1 MTWEIPDQVFTASLP
16 NDEEDTTLTEQRY
29 PIYRPIHKAIR
40 HILFSTSHQVGL
52 ADFTD
57 DAVTQ
62 ECLADLDRTIGF
74 LREHRDYED
83 AHIHRALERKLPGIT
98 ARFAEDHEED
108 ELLIAEIEQL
118 GARIKNAG
126 EAQRVAQG
134 IELHERFNAYVGMYL
149 GHLYREETELQ
160 KVLWDNFTDAELIA
174 IRAEIARDLPP
185 GRTRGEFLPE
195 MCASYNPDEISL
207 VLKRV
212 KADAPPEVFQ
222 RVTQIAESV
231 MQPAMWAKVR
241 ARIA

>member
-1 MTWEIPDQVFTASLP
+1 MFTATLP
-16 NDEEDTTLTEQRY
+16 SNEEDTTLTEQRF
-29 PIYRPIHKAIR
+29 PVYRPIHKAIR
-40 HILFSTSHQVGL
+40 HILFSTSRQVGL

-62 ECLADLDRTIGF
+62 ECLADLDRTIGI
-74 LREHRDYED
+74 LREHREYED

-108 ELLIAEIEQL
+108 EALTAELEQL
-118 GARIKNAG
+118 GVRIKNAG
-126 EAQRVAQG
+126 ETQRVALG

-160 KVLWDNFTDAELIA
+160 QVLWDNFTDAELIA
-174 IRAEIARDLPP
+174 IRAAIFRDIPP
-185 GRTRGEFLPE
+185 ERRGELLPD

-207 VLKRV
+207 VLKNM
-212 KADAPPEVFQ
+212 KSNAPPEVFQ
-222 RVTQIAESV
+222 RLTRIAESV

>member
-1 MTWEIPDQVFTASLP
+1 
-16 NDEEDTTLTEQRY
+16 LTEQRF
-29 PIYRPIHKAIR
+29 PIYRPIHKAMR
-40 HILFSTSHQVGL
+40 HTLFSTSLQVGL

-57 DAVTQ
+57 DAATQ
-62 ECLADLDRTIGF
+62 ETLDVLDRNIGI
-74 LREHRDYED
+74 LRQHRGHED

-108 ELLIAEIEQL
+108 ERLTAEIEQL
-118 GARIKNAG
+118 GVRIRNADG
-126 EAQRVAQG
+126 AQRVALG
-134 IELHERFNAYVGMYL
+134 IEVHERFNKYVGIYL

-160 KVLWDNFTDAELIA
+160 QVLWDNFTDAELIA
-174 IRAEIARDLPP
+174 IRAAIVRDIPP
-185 GRTRGEFLPE
+185 GRRGGELLPE

-241 ARIA
+241 TRIA

>member
-1 MTWEIPDQVFTASLP
+1 M
-16 NDEEDTTLTEQRY
+16 TEQRF

-40 HILFSTSHQVGL
+40 HTLFSTSRQVGL

-62 ECLADLDRTIGF
+62 ETLAALDRTIGI
-74 LREHRDYED
+74 LRQHRGYED
-83 AHIHRALERKLPGIT
+83 AHIHRALERKLPGAT

-108 ELLIAEIEQL
+108 ERLTAEIEQL
-118 GARIKNAG
+118 GVRIRNADG
-126 EAQRVAQG
+126 TQRVALG

-174 IRAEIARDLPP
+174 IRAAIVRDLPP
-185 GRTRGEFLPE
+185 GGRVGKLLPE

-207 VLKRV
+207 FLKRV

-222 RVTQIAESV
+222 RVTQVAESV

>member
-1 MTWEIPDQVFTASLP
+1 MAEP
-16 NDEEDTTLTEQRY
+16 RY

-40 HILFSTSHQVGL
+40 HILFSTSRQVGL

-74 LREHRDYED
+74 LREHRGYED
-83 AHIHRALERKLPGIT
+83 AHIHRALERKLPGTT
-98 ARFAEDHEED
+98 ARFAEDHKED
-108 ELLIAEIEQL
+108 ERLTAEIEQL
-118 GARIKNAG
+118 GVRIRNAD
-126 EAQRVAQG
+126 EDQRVALG
-134 IELHERFNAYVGMYL
+134 IEVHERFNEYIGIYL

-174 IRAEIARDLPP
+174 IRAAIARDIPP
-185 GRTRGEFLPE
+185 GRRRGEFFPE

-212 KADAPPEVFQ
+212 KADTPPEVFRGVIQ
-222 RVTQIAESV
+222 LAESV

>member
-1 MTWEIPDQVFTASLP
+1 M
-16 NDEEDTTLTEQRY
+16 TEQRY

-40 HILFSTSHQVGL
+40 HILFSTSRQVGL

-62 ECLADLDRTIGF
+62 ECLAALDRTIGI
-74 LREHRDYED
+74 LREHRGYED
-83 AHIHRALERKLPGIT
+83 AHIHRALERKLPGAT

-108 ELLIAEIEQL
+108 ERLTAEIEQL
-118 GARIKNAG
+118 GVRIRNADG
-126 EAQRVAQG
+126 TQRVALG
-134 IELHERFNAYVGMYL
+134 IELHERFNAYLGIYL

-160 KVLWDNFTDAELIA
+160 KVFWDNFTDAELIA
-174 IRAEIARDLPP
+174 IRAAIFRDIPP
-185 GRTRGEFLPE
+185 GRRGGDLLPE

-207 VLKRV
+207 FLKRV

-241 ARIA
+241 TRIAH

>member
-1 MTWEIPDQVFTASLP
+1 M
-16 NDEEDTTLTEQRY
+16 TEQRF

-40 HILFSTSHQVGL
+40 HTLFSTSRQVGL

-62 ECLADLDRTIGF
+62 ECLADLDRTIGI
-74 LREHRDYED
+74 LRQHREYED
-83 AHIHRALERKLPGIT
+83 AHIHRALERKLPGTT

-108 ELLIAEIEQL
+108 ERLTAEIEQL
-118 GARIKNAG
+118 GVRIRNADG
-126 EAQRVAQG
+126 AQRVALG
-134 IELHERFNAYVGMYL
+134 IELHERFNAYVGIYL

-174 IRAEIARDLPP
+174 IRAAIAKDIPP
-185 GRTRGEFLPE
+185 GRRRGEFFPE

-207 VLKRV
+207 FLKRV

-222 RVTQIAESV
+222 RMTQIAESV

-241 ARIA
+241 TRIE

>member
-1 MTWEIPDQVFTASLP
+1 M
-16 NDEEDTTLTEQRY
+16 TEQRY

-40 HILFSTSHQVGL
+40 HILFSTSRQVGQ

-74 LREHRDYED
+74 LREHKGYEE

-126 EAQRVAQG
+126 EAQRVALG

-174 IRAEIARDLPP
+174 IRAAIVRDLPTG
-185 GRTRGEFLPE
+185 GRGGKLLPE

-207 VLKRV
+207 FLKRV

-241 ARIA
+241 TRIV

>member
-1 MTWEIPDQVFTASLP
+1 M
-16 NDEEDTTLTEQRY
+16 TEQRF
-29 PIYRPIHKAIR
+29 PVYRPIHKAMR
-40 HILFSTSHQVGL
+40 HILFSTSRQVGL

-57 DAVTQ
+57 GAVTQ

-74 LREHRDYED
+74 LREHKGYEE
-83 AHIHRALERKLPGIT
+83 AHIHRPLETKLPGVS

-118 GARIKNAG
+118 GARIRNAG
-126 EAQRVAQG
+126 EAQRVVMG
-134 IELHERFNAYVGMYL
+134 IELHERFNAYVGRYL

-174 IRAEIARDLPP
+174 IRAAIFRDIPT
-185 GRTRGEFLPE
+185 GRRGELLPD
-195 MCASYNPDEISL
+195 MCASYNPDEISM
-207 VLKRV
+207 VLKNI
-212 KADAPPEVFQ
+212 KAHAPPEVFQ
-222 RVTQIAESV
+222 RLTQIAESV